1 MAIGQEMRPGLF
13 VIWVRPGPAPY
24 LRTAHEPCQAWVQ
37 ASGPFLSTGDTVKNR
52 LNPNDRSE
60 EFMTATDT
68 IPESNPLLRPWK
80 GPFGIPPFEEFA
92 PEHFRPAFDA
102 ALAEQQAEIAAI
114 AENGEAPTFDNTIGA
129 LERSGRTLKRVGG
142 VFFNLAGSHTND
154 ALQAIE
160 RDMAPLLAKHR
171 NSIFM
176 NEALFRRVDALYRQR
191 DSLGLN
197 PEQARVLERYHTIFV
212 RAGAQLGPDEKK
224 RLAAITERLASL
236 GTQFSQNVLA
246 DEKSFRLVLEDEN
259 DLAGLPPFLREAA
272 AQAAEEAGLKGK
284 YVITLSRSSIE
295 PFLQFSSRRDLR
307 EQAFKA
313 WAVRGDG
320 NNATDNKAIIAE
332 MVALRAE
339 RAKLLGYET
348 FADFKLADTM
358 AKTPQAVLDL
368 LNEVWAPARARAEQ
382 ERSDLQAQAQ
392 AKGDNIAI
400 EPWDWR
406 YYSEQVRLAKHD
418 LDEATIKP
426 YFQLD
431 RIVEAA
437 FETAH
442 RLFGIRFEELREFPR
457 YHPDIRAWDVTD
469 ADGAH
474 IGVFIGD
481 YFARSSKRSG
491 AWMSAFRSQEKLSGD
506 IRPIIVNVMNFS
518 KGAPGEPSLLSFDDA
533 RTLFHEFGH
542 ALHGLLS
549 NVTYPLLAGTS
560 VSTDFV
566 ELPSQLYEHWLSQPD
581 ILRRYATH
589 YRTGE
594 PIPEELL
601 KRLMAVRNFNQ
612 GFATVEYLAS
622 AFVDLE
628 LHRRRISDNLDV
640 SSFEKETLERIG
652 MPREIIMRHR
662 TPHFTHVFS
671 GDGYSSGYYSY
682 LWSEVLDA
690 DAFTAFEEAGDVFD
704 RDLAAKLK
712 QFIYSAGNLQDPA
725 EAYKAFRGRLPTPEA
740 LLLKRGLTVTPE
752 A

>member
-1 MAIGQEMRPGLF
+1 MASSTTL
-13 VIWVRPGPAPY
+13 
-24 LRTAHEPCQAWVQ
+24 
-37 ASGPFLSTGDTVKNR
+37 SG
-52 LNPNDRSE
+52 
-60 EFMTATDT
+60 
-68 IPESNPLLRPWK
+68 NPLLVTWNT
-80 GPFGIPPFEEFA
+80 PFGLPPFESVL
-92 PEHFRPAFDA
+92 PEHYKPAFDH

-114 AENGEAPTFDNTIGA
+114 ADSTEAPTFANTIEA
-129 LERSGRTLKRVGG
+129 LEKSGAAMKRVGG

-154 ALQAIE
+154 AIQATE
-160 RDMAPLLAKHR
+160 REMAPILAKHR

-176 NEALFRRVDALYRQR
+176 NAALYKRVAALYDKR
-191 DSLGLN
+191 DSLGLSA
-197 PEQARVLERYHTIFV
+197 EQARVLDRYHTIFV
-212 RAGAQLGPDEKK
+212 RAGAKLGAEQKK

-236 GTQFSQNVLA
+236 GTQFAQNVLA
-246 DEKSFRLVLEDEN
+246 DEKSYQLVLESGD
-259 DLAGLPPFLREAA
+259 DLAGLPSFLREAA
-272 AQAAEEAGLKGK
+272 AQAAEERGLKGK

-295 PFLQFSSRRDLR
+295 PFLQFSKRRDLR

-313 WAVRGDG
+313 WASRGD
-320 NNATDNKAIIAE
+320 NNDGTDNKAIITE
-332 MVALRAE
+332 MAALRVE

-348 FADFKLADTM
+348 FADFKLSDTM
-358 AKTPQAVLDL
+358 AKTPDAVQKL
-368 LNEVWAPARARAEQ
+368 LNDVWTPARARAQ
-382 ERSDLQAQAQ
+382 EERDDLQALAQ
-392 AKGDNIAI
+392 SQGDNIVI

-406 YYSEQVRLAKHD
+406 FYSDQVRLARHN

-431 RIVEAA
+431 RIIEAS

-442 RLFGIRFEELREFPR
+442 RLFGLSFREMKDFPK
-457 YHPDIRAWDVTD
+457 YHPDIRAWEVLD
-469 ADGAH
+469 AGGHH
-474 IGVFIGD
+474 IGTFIGD

-491 AWMSAFRSQEKLSGD
+491 AWMSAFRSQEKLTGD
-506 IRPIIVNVMNFS
+506 IRPIIVNVMNFA
-518 KGAPGEPSLLSFDDA
+518 KGSPGEPSLLSFDDA

-542 ALHGLLS
+542 GLHGLLS
-549 NVTYPLLAGTS
+549 NVTYPLLAGTA

-601 KRLMAVRNFNQ
+601 ERLMGARNFNQ

-628 LHRRRISDNLDV
+628 LHRRKDVTGLDV
-640 SSFEKETLERIG
+640 SAFEKETLEKIG

-662 TPHFTHVFS
+662 TPHFLHVFS

-690 DAFTAFEEAGDVFD
+690 DAFVAFEETGDAFNKNM
-704 RDLAAKLK
+704 AEKLK
-712 QFIYSAGNLQDPA
+712 SFIYSAGNLRDPV
-725 EAYKAFRGRLPTPEA
+725 EAYTAFRGRLPTADA
-740 LLLKRGLTVTPE
+740 LLAKRGL
-752 A
+752 AA

>member
-1 MAIGQEMRPGLF
+1 
-13 VIWVRPGPAPY
+13 
-24 LRTAHEPCQAWVQ
+24 
-37 ASGPFLSTGDTVKNR
+37 
-52 LNPNDRSE
+52 
-60 EFMTATDT
+60 MTASDAAL
-68 IPESNPLLRPWK
+68 SGNPLLGQWT
-80 GPFGIPPFEEFA
+80 GPFGLPPFESIA
-92 PEHFRPAFDA
+92 PEHYKPAFDR
-102 ALAEQQAEIAAI
+102 ALAEQQAQIAAI
-114 AENGEAPTFDNTIGA
+114 ASDAGAPTFANTIEA
-129 LERSGRTLKRVGG
+129 LERSGQTLKKVGG

-154 ALQAIE
+154 AIQAVE
-160 RDMAPLLAKHR
+160 REMAPILAKHR

-176 NEALFRRVDALYRQR
+176 NEALYRRVEALYRDR
-191 DSLGLN
+191 ESLGLS
-197 PEQARVLERYHTIFV
+197 PEQARVLDRYHTIFV
-212 RAGAQLGPDEKK
+212 RAGAKLGPEEKK

-246 DEKSFRLVLEDEN
+246 DERSYQLVLDGEA
-259 DLAGLPPFLREAA
+259 DLEGLPSFLREAA
-272 AQAAEEAGLKGK
+272 AQAAEERGLKGK
-284 YVITLSRSSIE
+284 HAITLSRSSIE
-295 PFLQFSSRRDLR
+295 PFLQFSKRRDLR
-307 EQAFKA
+307 EQAFKG
-313 WAVRGDG
+313 WAARGDTNG
-320 NNATDNKAIIAE
+320 STDNKAIIAE
-332 MVALRAE
+332 TAALRAE
-339 RAKLLGYET
+339 RARLLGYET

-358 AKTPQAVLDL
+358 AKTPDNVLKL
-368 LNEVWAPARARAEQ
+368 LNDVWAPARARAEE
-382 ERSDLQAQAQ
+382 ERDDLQAQAQ
-392 AKGDNIAI
+392 AQGDNIAI

-406 YYSEQVRLAKHD
+406 YYADQVRMARHN

-431 RIVEAA
+431 RIIEAA

-442 RLFGIRFEELREFPR
+442 RLFGLSFQELQDFPR
-457 YHPDIRAWDVTD
+457 YHPDIRAWQVVD

-474 IGVFIGD
+474 VGTFIGD
-481 YFARSSKRSG
+481 YFARGSKRSG
-491 AWMSAFRSQEKLSGD
+491 AWMSAFRSQERLTGD
-506 IRPIIVNVMNFS
+506 VRPIIVNVMNFA
-518 KGAPGEPSLLSFDDA
+518 KGGAGEPSLLSFDDA

-542 ALHGLLS
+542 GLHGLLS

-601 KRLMAVRNFNQ
+601 ERLMAARNFNQ

-628 LHRRRISDNLDV
+628 LHRRGDLSNLDTAA
-640 SSFEKETLERIG
+640 FEKETLDRIG

-690 DAFTAFEEAGDVFD
+690 DAFTAFEETGDAFNREMAD
-704 RDLAAKLK
+704 KLK
-712 QFIYSAGNLQDPA
+712 RFIYSAGNLRDPA
-725 EAYKAFRGRLPTPEA
+725 EAYTAFRGRLPTADA
-740 LLLKRGLTVTPE
+740 LLAKRGL
-752 A
+752 AA

>member
-1 MAIGQEMRPGLF
+1 
-13 VIWVRPGPAPY
+13 
-24 LRTAHEPCQAWVQ
+24 
-37 ASGPFLSTGDTVKNR
+37 
-52 LNPNDRSE
+52 
-60 EFMTATDT
+60 MTASDAALAG
-68 IPESNPLLRPWK
+68 NPLLTPWTT
-80 GPFGIPPFEEFA
+80 PFGLPPFESIA
-92 PEHFRPAFDA
+92 PDHFRPAFDQ
-102 ALAEQQAEIAAI
+102 ALAEQQAQIAAI
-114 AENGEAPTFDNTIGA
+114 AESAEEPTFANTIGA
-129 LERSGRTLKRVGG
+129 LERSGQTLKRVGG

-154 ALQAIE
+154 AIQAVE
-160 RDMAPLLAKHR
+160 REMAPILAKHR

-176 NEALFRRVDALYRQR
+176 NEALYRRVAALYERR
-191 DSLGLN
+191 ESLGLT
-197 PEQARVLERYHTIFV
+197 PEQMRVLDRYHTIFV
-212 RAGAQLGPDEKK
+212 RAGAKLGPEEKK

-246 DEKSFRLVLEDEN
+246 DEKSYQLVLDGEA
-259 DLAGLPPFLREAA
+259 DLEGLPSFLREAA
-272 AQAAEEAGLKGK
+272 AQAAEERGLKGK

-295 PFLQFSSRRDLR
+295 PFLQFSKRRDLR
-307 EQAFKA
+307 EQAFRA
-313 WAVRGDG
+313 WAARGDNG
-320 NNATDNKAIIAE
+320 NATDNKAIIAE
-332 MVALRAE
+332 TAALRAE

-358 AKTPQAVLDL
+358 AKNPDNVMKL
-368 LNEVWAPARARAEQ
+368 LNDVWAPARARAEE
-382 ERSDLQAQAQ
+382 ERDDLQAQAQ
-392 AKGDNIAI
+392 AVGDNIVI

-406 YYSEQVRLAKHD
+406 YYADQVRMARHN
-418 LDEATIKP
+418 LDEAVIKP

-431 RIVEAA
+431 RIIEAS

-442 RLFGIRFEELREFPR
+442 RLFGLSFQELKDFPR
-457 YHPDIRAWDVTD
+457 YHPDIRAWQVVD
-469 ADGAH
+469 ADGQH
-474 IGVFIGD
+474 VGTFIGD
-481 YFARSSKRSG
+481 YFARPSKRSG
-491 AWMSAFRSQEKLSGD
+491 AWMSAFRSQEKLTGD
-506 IRPIIVNVMNFS
+506 VRPIIVNVMNFA
-518 KGAPGEPSLLSFDDA
+518 KGGAGEPSLLSFDDA

-566 ELPSQLYEHWLSQPD
+566 ELPSQLYEHWLSQPE

-601 KRLMAVRNFNQ
+601 ERLMAARNFNQ

-628 LHRRRISDNLDV
+628 LHRRRDLSDLDV
-640 SSFEKETLERIG
+640 SLFEKETLEKIG

-690 DAFTAFEEAGDVFD
+690 DAFMAFEETGNVFD
-704 RDLAAKLK
+704 PETAERLK
-712 QFIYSAGNLQDPA
+712 RFIYAAGNLRDPA
-725 EAYKAFRGRLPTPEA
+725 EAYTAFRGRLPTADA
-740 LLLKRGLTVTPE
+740 LLAKRGLV
-752 A
+752 AA

>member
-1 MAIGQEMRPGLF
+1 MN
-13 VIWVRPGPAPY
+13 VS
-24 LRTAHEPCQAWVQ
+24 
-37 ASGPFLSTGDTVKNR
+37 ASSQ
-52 LNPNDRSE
+52 S
-60 EFMTATDT
+60 A
-68 IPESNPLLRPWK
+68 NPLLRPWK
-80 GPFGIPPFEEFA
+80 GPYSLPPFESIM
-92 PEHFRPAFDA
+92 PEHFRPAFDS
-102 ALAEQQAEIAAI
+102 ALDEQKAEIASI
-114 AENGEAPTFDNTIGA
+114 ADNGELPTFTNTIEA
-129 LERSGRTLKRVGG
+129 LERSGLALKRVGG

-154 ALQAIE
+154 AIQAIE
-160 RDMAPLLAKHR
+160 REMAPVLAKHR

-176 NEALFRRVDALYRQR
+176 NEKLFRRVDTLHRER
-191 DSLGLN
+191 GSLGLS
-197 PEQARVLERYHTIFV
+197 PEQARVLDRYHTIFI
-212 RAGAQLGPDEKK
+212 RAGARLGEAEKN
-224 RLAAITERLASL
+224 RLATITERLASL

-246 DEKSFRLVLEDEN
+246 DEKSYRLVLDGEA
-259 DLAGLPPFLREAA
+259 DLAGLPSFLREAA
-272 AQAAEEAGLKGK
+272 AQAAEDAGLKGK
-284 YVITLSRSSIE
+284 HIITLSRSSIE
-295 PFLQFSSRRDLR
+295 PFLQFSGRRDLR
-307 EQAFKA
+307 EQAFRA
-313 WAVRGDG
+313 WAARGDG

-358 AKTPQAVLDL
+358 AKTPDAVIEL
-368 LNEVWAPARARAEQ
+368 LNKVWTPARSRAQQ
-382 ERSDLQAQAQ
+382 ERDALQAQAQ
-392 AKGDNIAI
+392 AQGDNIEI

-406 YYSEQVRLAKHD
+406 YYAEQVRIARHN

-431 RIVEAA
+431 RIIDAA
-437 FETAH
+437 FDAAR
-442 RLFGIRFEELREFPR
+442 RLFGLSFEELKDFPR
-457 YHPDIRAWDVTD
+457 YHPDIRAWQVTD
-469 ADGAH
+469 SEGAPVG
-474 IGVFIGD
+474 IFIGD
-481 YFARSSKRSG
+481 YFARGSKRSG
-491 AWMSAFRSQEKLSGD
+491 AWMSAFRSQERLTGD
-506 IRPIIVNVMNFS
+506 IRPIIVNVMNFA
-518 KGAPGEPSLLSFDDA
+518 KGGHGEPSLLSFDDA

-601 KRLMAVRNFNQ
+601 QRLMAARNFNQ

-622 AFVDLE
+622 AFVDID
-628 LHRRRISDNLDV
+628 LHRLASPGNLDAAA
-640 SSFEKETLERIG
+640 FEQESLDRIG

-690 DAFTAFEEAGDVFD
+690 DAFTAFEETGDAFNKD
-704 RDLAAKLK
+704 MADKLK
-712 QFIYSAGNLQDPA
+712 RFIYSAGNLRDPA
-725 EAYKAFRGRLPTPEA
+725 DAYKSFRGRLPTPDA
-740 LLLKRGLTVTPE
+740 LLAKRGLAVTP
-752 A
+752 AA

>member
-1 MAIGQEMRPGLF
+1 
-13 VIWVRPGPAPY
+13 
-24 LRTAHEPCQAWVQ
+24 
-37 ASGPFLSTGDTVKNR
+37 
-52 LNPNDRSE
+52 
-60 EFMTATDT
+60 MTASDAALAG
-68 IPESNPLLRPWK
+68 NPLLTQWTT
-80 GPFGIPPFEEFA
+80 PFGLPPFESIA
-92 PEHFRPAFDA
+92 PEHYRPAFDT
-102 ALAEQQAEIAAI
+102 ALAEQQAQIAAI
-114 AENGEAPTFDNTIGA
+114 AESTEAPTFANTIEA
-129 LERSGRTLKRVGG
+129 LERSGRTLKKVGG

-160 RDMAPLLAKHR
+160 REMAPVLAKHR

-176 NEALFRRVDALYRQR
+176 NEALYRRVAALYEKRE
-191 DSLGLN
+191 GLDLTT
-197 PEQARVLERYHTIFV
+197 EQMRVLDRYHTIFV
-212 RAGAQLGPDEKK
+212 RAGAKLGPEEKK

-246 DEKSFRLVLEDEN
+246 DEKSYQRVLDGEA
-259 DLAGLPPFLREAA
+259 DLEGLPSFLREAA
-272 AQAAEEAGLKGK
+272 AQAAEERGLKGK
-284 YVITLSRSSIE
+284 HVITLSRSSIE
-295 PFLQFSSRRDLR
+295 PFLQFSKRRDLR

-313 WAVRGDG
+313 WAARGDNG
-320 NNATDNKAIIAE
+320 NATDNKAIIAE
-332 MVALRAE
+332 TAALRAE

-358 AKTPQAVLDL
+358 AKTPDNVLKL
-368 LNEVWAPARARAEQ
+368 LNDVWTPARARAEE
-382 ERSDLQAQAQ
+382 ERNDLQAQAQ
-392 AKGDNIAI
+392 SVGDNIAI

-406 YYSEQVRLAKHD
+406 YYADQVRMARHN
-418 LDEATIKP
+418 LDEAIIKP

-431 RIVEAA
+431 RIIEAS

-442 RLFGIRFEELREFPR
+442 RLFGLSFQELKDFPK
-457 YHPDIRAWDVTD
+457 YHPDIRAWQVLD
-469 ADGAH
+469 ADGRDV
-474 IGVFIGD
+474 GTFIGD

-491 AWMSAFRSQEKLSGD
+491 AWMSAFRSQERLTGD
-506 IRPIIVNVMNFS
+506 IRPIIVNVMNFA
-518 KGAPGEPSLLSFDDA
+518 KGGAGEPSLLSFDDA

-542 ALHGLLS
+542 GLHGLLS
-549 NVTYPLLAGTS
+549 NVTYPLLAGTA

-601 KRLMAVRNFNQ
+601 ERLMAARNFNQ
-612 GFATVEYLAS
+612 GFATIEFLAS

-628 LHRRRISDNLDV
+628 LHRRKDLSNLNA
-640 SSFEKETLERIG
+640 SAFEAETLRKIG

-690 DAFTAFEEAGDVFD
+690 DAFTAFEETGDAFNRDMAD
-704 RDLAAKLK
+704 RLK
-712 QFIYSAGNLQDPA
+712 QYIYSAGNLRDPA
-725 EAYKAFRGRLPTPEA
+725 EAYTAFRGRLPTADA
-740 LLLKRGLTVTPE
+740 LLAKRGLV
-752 A
+752 AAGADA

>member
-1 MAIGQEMRPGLF
+1 M
-13 VIWVRPGPAPY
+13 
-24 LRTAHEPCQAWVQ
+24 
-37 ASGPFLSTGDTVKNR
+37 TVSDAA
-52 LNPNDRSE
+52 L
-60 EFMTATDT
+60 AG
-68 IPESNPLLRPWK
+68 NPLLTQWTT
-80 GPFGIPPFEEFA
+80 PFGLPPFESIA
-92 PEHFRPAFDA
+92 PEHYRPAFDT
-102 ALAEQQAEIAAI
+102 ALAEQQAQIGAI
-114 AENGEAPTFDNTIGA
+114 AESTEAPTFTNTIEA
-129 LERSGRTLKRVGG
+129 LELSGRTLKKVGG

-160 RDMAPLLAKHR
+160 REMAPILAKHR

-176 NEALFRRVDALYRQR
+176 NEALYRRVAALYDKRE
-191 DSLGLN
+191 SLGPT
-197 PEQARVLERYHTIFV
+197 PEQMRVLDRYHTIFV
-212 RAGAQLGPDEKK
+212 RAGAKLGPEEKK

-246 DEKSFRLVLEDEN
+246 DEKSYQLVLDGEA
-259 DLAGLPPFLREAA
+259 DLEGLPSFLREAA
-272 AQAAEEAGLKGK
+272 AQAAEERGLKGK

-295 PFLQFSSRRDLR
+295 PFLQFSKRRDLR

-313 WAVRGDG
+313 WAARGDNG
-320 NNATDNKAIIAE
+320 NATDNKAIIAE
-332 MVALRAE
+332 TAALRAE

-358 AKTPQAVLDL
+358 AKNPDNVMKL
-368 LNEVWAPARARAEQ
+368 LNDVWAPARARAEE
-382 ERSDLQAQAQ
+382 ERSDLQAQVQ
-392 AKGDNIAI
+392 SIGDNIAI

-406 YYSEQVRLAKHD
+406 YYADQVRMARHN
-418 LDEATIKP
+418 LDEAIIKP

-431 RIVEAA
+431 RMIEAA

-442 RLFGIRFEELREFPR
+442 RLFGLSFQELKDFPR
-457 YHPDIRAWDVTD
+457 YHPDIRAWQVTD
-469 ADGAH
+469 ADGQNV
-474 IGVFIGD
+474 GTFIGD
-481 YFARSSKRSG
+481 YFARPSKRSG
-491 AWMSAFRSQEKLSGD
+491 AWMSAFRSQERLSGD
-506 IRPIIVNVMNFS
+506 VRPIIVNVMNFA
-518 KGAPGEPSLLSFDDA
+518 KGGAGEPSLLSFDDA

-542 ALHGLLS
+542 GLHGLLS
-549 NVTYPLLAGTS
+549 NVTYPLLAGTA

-601 KRLMAVRNFNQ
+601 ERLMAARNFNQ
-612 GFATVEYLAS
+612 GFATIEFLAS

-628 LHRRRISDNLDV
+628 LHRRKDLSNLDA
-640 SSFEKETLERIG
+640 SAFEAETLQKIG

-690 DAFTAFEEAGDVFD
+690 DAFTAFEETGDAFNPD
-704 RDLAAKLK
+704 MADKLK
-712 QFIYSAGNLQDPA
+712 RFIYSAGNLRDPA
-725 EAYKAFRGRLPTPEA
+725 EAYTAFRGRLPTADA
-740 LLLKRGLTVTPE
+740 LLAKRGLVP
-752 A
+752 AGADA